1 LRGVYALIG
10 KCKMSI
16 VDERHQSQENDEKC
30 GGVPEE
36 PIPRRPYVNLLIR
49 DRAMRL
55 SVYMA
60 VV

>member
-1 LRGVYALIG
+1 
-10 KCKMSI
+10 MSI